1 MLMLSSRLPR
11 YALHMARKST
21 ILGLTGWLP
30 FQGRERL
37 EQTLE
42 ALYDLHVREFRTVF
56 SWADWEREG
65 GEAWFNTVAKSLG
78 EVPRLRVL
86 PIFTATPQKRSM
98 KDSRGARKS
107 SYPPEELSSY
117 AAFVRTMID
126 RYGDLFDTVELWRE
140 PNSRTHWEW
149 KLDEDGARFAVMAM
163 EAAKSARSLKKKIA
177 LGALSPLDLTY
188 LSRMDA
194 WGLLAHIDAVSFLY
208 SPSTREREG
217 YALADEVRAL
227 RALIRGLGHTSEVWF
242 CGTGTSARA
251 DNGSDES
258 AHEARQMEHF
268 DDIRGL
274 SVDRV
279 YWSALHDT
287 KDGTATGYGLL
298 RVDGTKNRCMSI
310 GNALAN
316 VSSSEPSRGRPARSV
331 RRGRACR

>member
-1 MLMLSSRLPR
+1 
-11 YALHMARKST
+11 MARKST

-217 YALADEVRAL
+217 YALGTRCAPCVRSYEVSGIPVKCGSAERAL
-227 RALIRGLGHTSEVWF
+227 RHERITAQTK
-242 CGTGTSARA
+242 AR
-251 DNGSDES
+251 
-258 AHEARQMEHF
+258 M
-268 DDIRGL
+268 
-274 SVDRV
+274 
-279 YWSALHDT
+279 
-287 KDGTATGYGLL
+287 
-298 RVDGTKNRCMSI
+298 
-310 GNALAN
+310 
-316 VSSSEPSRGRPARSV
+316 
-331 RRGRACR
+331 RRGRWNILMISADFRSTECTGPHCMIRRTVPRPDTGCCVSTAQKTAV